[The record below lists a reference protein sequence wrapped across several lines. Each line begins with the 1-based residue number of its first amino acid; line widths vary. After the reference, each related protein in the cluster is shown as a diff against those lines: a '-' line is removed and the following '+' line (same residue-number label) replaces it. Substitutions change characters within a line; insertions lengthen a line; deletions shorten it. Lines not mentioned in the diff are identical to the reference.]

1 MTLWKAIGLGLG
13 LALVVVGGR
22 PPAGV
27 WAYDWEDIA
36 VARVFLTTEAGTL
49 APWCRL
55 LGAVSDD
62 SVKDLRKKIL
72 RSGGNVGLLSFTSDD
87 LSIIYAKVY
96 RCAQSSAPPPP
107 PPPGAMPSGGAPPPG
122 AAVPPPGTP
131 PPTPPR

>member
-1 MTLWKAIGLGLG
+1 MTLRKTTRLGLG
-13 LALVVVGGR
+13 LALVLVLGR

-27 WAYDWEDIA
+27 RAYDWEDMA
-36 VARVFLTTEAGTL
+36 VARVFLTTEAGTI

-96 RCAQSSAPPPP
+96 RCAPSAAPPPP
-107 PPPGAMPSGGAPPPG
+107 PPPGAMPPGAAPPPG

-131 PPTPPR
+131 PPTPSR